1 MIITFTRDKLNFIN
15 NGKEGYKM
23 INSEVLEIRKQFKHE
38 NTAITKFS
46 GCYIDG
52 EKTIVTKFTETFLCM
67 PEEETFK
74 YFEIFKKTLSGTL
87 GKNLIHMEFPL
98 ETEFNG
104 GPQEFLLKLRDS
116 ELKDEALL
124 DEFYQ
129 RIIDMYDYTGNYLI
143 LLVYSAY
150 DVPGKTN
157 DNILM
162 DDASEEVYRFI
173 LCSICPV
180 NLSKP
185 GLSYNNETNQIQK
198 RIQDWV
204 VSMPMNGF
212 LFPAFNDRSTD
223 IHSFLYYSKN
233 PEELHKDFIDQMFG
247 CQVPLSAGS
256 QKETFQAL
264 ITETL
269 GDECEYE
276 IVKNIHEKLNEIME
290 EHKLKEIPE
299 PLTLDK
305 TEVKNLFAESGVRE
319 EKLVELEKNYDMVT
333 GENVSLL
340 ATNIANTRTF
350 EVKTPDVVIKVN
362 PERTDLIETKMVDG
376 RRCLVIE
383 INDQVEV
390 NGVVVKSTCQ
400 NE

>member
-1 MIITFTRDKLNFIN
+1 
-15 NGKEGYKM
+15 M

-390 NGVVVKSTCQ
+390 NGVVVKPTCQ